1 MQGNCRN
8 SSDELA
14 NRLQSLGEDAIY
26 QTGRGI
32 FYVEINS
39 WPPIC
44 SEQVKMSSTDK
55 IWSYT
60 RQMFLAS
67 GKSSRS
73 LYFDMFQTIST
84 VFFIVKWPELT
95 TKTSRTSLWKHH
107 YADIRISTR
116 TDQPFKCPLI
126 ELWCLVADMPKT
138 YNWKNRKRNI
148 WANLTP
154 TRYSNKM
161 SIWEICPYQWITHH
175 LVI

>member
-44 SEQVKMSSTDK
+44 SEQVKMSSIDK
-55 IWSYT
+55 IWSYN
-60 RQMFLAS
+60 RQIFWTS

-84 VFFIVKWPELT
+84 VFSIGKWPELT
-95 TKTSRTSLWKHH
+95 TKISRTTLETSPGRHAYQQELTNNLEALQWSCDVWLLICWKHT
-107 YADIRISTR
+107 IG
-116 TDQPFKCPLI
+116 KI
-126 ELWCLVADMPKT
+126 ESAT
-138 YNWKNRKRNI
+138 YGPI
-148 WANLTP
+148 GP
-154 TRYSNKM
+154 
-161 SIWEICPYQWITHH
+161 
-175 LVI
+175 